1 MYVCGVSCEREGA
14 SDGCGHISNRRTRR
28 TQQQLYT
35 IILAPYNLN
44 VFY

>member
-1 MYVCGVSCEREGA
+1 MYVCGVSCEREVA

-28 TQQQLYT
+28 TQQQL
-35 IILAPYNLN
+35 ILAPYNLN